1 MYKME
6 NFQRGIVIVSFA
18 SLTVY
23 TFLSLVSV
31 EKSLKWIKWYWKM
44 DEEEKKNYNP
54 KIAMYRI
61 RKVLITMF
69 AVGITGFFL
78 SSIINPVISIV
89 TFVIIVA
96 ILVFSVGYCGPK
108 NCLLV
113 EKK

>member
-1 MYKME
+1 MDK
-6 NFQRGIVIVSFA
+6 FQSGIVIVSFA

-44 DEEEKKNYNP
+44 DEEEQKNYNP

-78 SSIINPVISIV
+78 SSLINPIISIV

-96 ILVFSVGYCGPK
+96 ILVFSVGYTGAK
-108 NCLLV
+108 QCLKV
-113 EKK
+113 EEKQD